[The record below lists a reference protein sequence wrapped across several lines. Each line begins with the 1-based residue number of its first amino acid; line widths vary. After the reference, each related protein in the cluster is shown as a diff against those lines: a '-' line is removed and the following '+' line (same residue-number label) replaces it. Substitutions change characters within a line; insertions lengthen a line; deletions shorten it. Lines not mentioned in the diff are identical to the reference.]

1 MAVHHRV
8 IKTTNNIHKFNNKG
22 KTLKRA
28 SLVSSFM
35 MAMIV
40 FIISSLLETRPSS
53 SSTMRIIFLKWK
65 KEGSQHLQQL
75 IQTPT
80 DFF

>member
-40 FIISSLLETRPSS
+40 LSFPVY
-53 SSTMRIIFLKWK
+53 WK
-65 KEGSQHLQQL
+65 QDLAVHLQCAL
-75 IQTPT
+75 
-80 DFF
+80 FS